1 MFFLFL
7 QTKVRSKLLYCHI
20 WTIFNNIEIDG
31 KEITKFLY
39 MYILI
44 ETYYFA
50 LGENHKFG
58 NTFLQRFIMVNI
70 DILCPLESHAFE
82 IIPVTLSLVKHAYK
96 EVPGKGDFTS

>member
-1 MFFLFL
+1 MERKLPNFL
-7 QTKVRSKLLYCHI
+7 
-20 WTIFNNIEIDG
+20 
-31 KEITKFLY
+31 
-39 MYILI
+39 YILI

>member
-1 MFFLFL
+1 
-7 QTKVRSKLLYCHI
+7 
-20 WTIFNNIEIDG
+20 
-31 KEITKFLY
+31 

-58 NTFLQRFIMVNI
+58 NTFLTMVNV